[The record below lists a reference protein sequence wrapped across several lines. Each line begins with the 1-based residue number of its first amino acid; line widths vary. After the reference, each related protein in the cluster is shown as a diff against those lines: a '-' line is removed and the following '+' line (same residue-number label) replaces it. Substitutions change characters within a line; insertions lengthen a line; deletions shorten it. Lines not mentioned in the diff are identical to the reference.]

1 MGTTITPDK
10 EEKNAFKRTTT
21 INGKTVELR
30 VVTPSGEAIKALGM
44 RSKRTIVA
52 PIAVN
57 PPSKEKHFAM
67 EKANLLRSIA
77 RMSPVIRNAYLKSKA
92 PFDFVKDK
100 QKRGYRQY
108 AVNCVK
114 CGDQVATVWAT
125 DSTLKD
131 WCDLHYVCWHDE
143 HTWYGAMEVQV
154 SLIDEQLG
162 FECAC
167 GEDTRDFRTA
177 KSMSPVLRELA
188 ANYSMKHREFNKP
201 TSAFL
206 VTKL

>member
-1 MGTTITPDK
+1 MEVKADNQ
-10 EEKNAFKRTTT
+10 EKTFKRTTT
-21 INGKTVELR
+21 INGKKVELR

-44 RSKRTIVA
+44 RSKRTIIS

-57 PPSKEKHFAM
+57 PISKEKHFAM
-67 EKANLLRSIA
+67 EKAALLRSLA
-77 RMSPVIRNAYLKSKA
+77 RMSPVVRNVYLKQHA

-100 QKRGYRQY
+100 RGYKQY
-108 AVNCVK
+108 SVICAR

-125 DSTLKD
+125 DGTLKD
-131 WCDLHYVCWHDE
+131 WCDLHYICWHDE
-143 HTWYGAMEVQV
+143 NTWYGAMEVQI

-177 KSMSPVLRELA
+177 KSMSPVLRDLA

-201 TSAFL
+201 TSAF
-206 VTKL
+206 VATKI